1 MNSGSQGLPDLASFD
16 SLNPRRS
23 SFTHLLSDAVV
34 GRMMVPQS
42 SHILILRIREY
53 GTLHGKRDLE
63 AVIHL
68 RISRRVSGTI
78 QVGSV

>member
-34 GRMMVPQS
+34 GRMMVPPN
-42 SHILILRIREY
+42 SHILILRTREY
-53 GTLHGKRDLE
+53 GKRDLE

-68 RISRRVSGTI
+68 RILRRVSGII